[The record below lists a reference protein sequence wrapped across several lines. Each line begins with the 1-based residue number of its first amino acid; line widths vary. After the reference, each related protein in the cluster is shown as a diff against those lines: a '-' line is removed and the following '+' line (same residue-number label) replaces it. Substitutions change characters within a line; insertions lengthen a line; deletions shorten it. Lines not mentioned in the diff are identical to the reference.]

1 MAAAQKAGWKERPSP
16 APSSAG
22 PKLAGRGI
30 AITDRAGAMVAAVA
44 EVEVDKPTGKIA
56 VKRIT
61 IAHDCGRIVNP
72 DGVKNQ
78 IDGNVIQGVS
88 RTLFEEVQFDST
100 SVKSLDWKSYPIISF
115 QNIPSI
121 EIVLINRPE
130 MEALGAGEPS
140 IVPVPAAIAN
150 AVFDATGVRFR
161 EVPLT
166 PERVLS
172 ALKSGPAPNQ
182 RARS

>member
-1 MAAAQKAGWKERPSP
+1 
-16 APSSAG
+16 
-22 PKLAGRGI
+22 
-30 AITDRAGAMVAAVA
+30 
-44 EVEVDKPTGKIA
+44 
-56 VKRIT
+56 
-61 IAHDCGRIVNP
+61 IVNP

-88 RTLFEEVQFDST
+88 RTLFEEVQFDAT

-150 AVFDATGVRFR
+150 AVGSVHVFICSGLNRTAEALPRYTIHDTRKPG
-161 EVPLT
+161 PLEGT
-166 PERVLS
+166 IDDGGL
-172 ALKSGPAPNQ
+172 
-182 RARS
+182 

>member
-1 MAAAQKAGWKERPSP
+1 M
-16 APSSAG
+16 
-22 PKLAGRGI
+22 
-30 AITDRAGAMVAAVA
+30 
-44 EVEVDKPTGKIA
+44 
-56 VKRIT
+56 
-61 IAHDCGRIVNP
+61 
-72 DGVKNQ
+72 
-78 IDGNVIQGVS
+78 S
-88 RTLFEEVQFDST
+88 RTLFEEVQFDAT

-172 ALKSGPAPNQ
+172 ALKSGPALNQ